1 MKSAENL
8 RGLLQSIDRKSYP
21 AYKSAQG
28 AYDFTD
34 YVLSIDHVQGDPFA
48 SPSKLSITIA
58 HAKAGYPLS
67 CFDTP
72 YKQVALEDYLVRQ
85 FSQEIAKFNFKAKG
99 SGKSG
104 LISTSRPGPEILK
117 RTACEIGKN
126 GITVRFEAGFPAN
139 GRTINSGELVKILF
153 DFLPRCI
160 RNVFFYRSRDAKEV
174 TSVIHLAEDQYF
186 IRQELAK
193 LGLVSFVANGAI
205 LPRESGVSSRPMAKS
220 VPFQSPKSLEV
231 TMELPHHGNITGMGV
246 RKGITLIVGGGY
258 HGKSTLLK
266 ALETGVYDHIAG
278 DGREYVITEDTAMK
292 LRAED
297 GRSIRN
303 TDISLFINDLPNHK
317 DTRCFS
323 TEDAS
328 GSTSQAAAV
337 IEGIEAG
344 CGTFLIDEDT
354 SATNFMVRDDL
365 MQKIISRD
373 KEPITPFIERAR
385 DLYEKAGIS
394 TIMVAG
400 SSGAYFYIAD
410 TVIQMDCY
418 LPYDIT
424 DEVKSY
430 CAGYGAEPI
439 TSAPGF
445 VLPATD
451 RKLGGHGVG
460 NSGGNNNETRRS
472 QPAQASQADSARGH
486 YQASQ
491 ADSSRGHY
499 GRGGGDRGD
508 RGGRDDRIKTKVFGK
523 DSLQVGRETV
533 DLRFVE
539 QLIDSEQTT
548 ALAQML
554 RYCIEHKMLEQCS
567 IKDAVAQLTA
577 RVSRDG
583 LAAISDSSY
592 AAVGLCLPRPQE
604 IFACLNRYR
613 G

>member
-8 RGLLQSIDRKSYP
+8 RGLLESIDRKSYP

-28 AYDFTD
+28 AYDFGD

-48 SPSKLSITIA
+48 SPSKLSISLS
-58 HAKAGYPLS
+58 HQKAGYPTAF
-67 CFDTP
+67 FDLP
-72 YKQVALEDYLVRQ
+72 HKQTALEDYLVRQ
-85 FSQEIAKFNFKAKG
+85 FAQEIARFNFRAKG

-104 LISTSRPGPEILK
+104 LIATSNPGPEILK
-117 RTACEIGKN
+117 RSACEMDGK

-139 GRTINSGELVKILF
+139 GRTINSGELIKILF
-153 DFLPRCI
+153 DFLPRCV
-160 RNVFFYRSRDAKEV
+160 RSVCFYRNRKAQEV
-174 TSVIHLAEDQYF
+174 MEVVHLAEDQAA
-186 IRQELAK
+186 IRRELINK
-193 LGLVSFVANGAI
+193 NLVSFVADEAI
-205 LPRESGVSSRPMAKS
+205 LPRESGISSRPMKGS
-220 VPFQSPKSLEV
+220 VPFISPDSLRV
-231 TMELPHHGNITGMGV
+231 TLELPHRGPVTGMGL
-246 RKGITLIVGGGY
+246 RRGITLIVGGGY

-266 ALETGVYDHIAG
+266 ALEAGVYNHIAG
-278 DGREYVITEDTAMK
+278 DGREYVITEDSAVK

-297 GRSIRN
+297 GRSVRS
-303 TDISLFINDLPNHK
+303 TDISMFINDLPNQK
-317 DTRCFS
+317 DTHCFT

-344 CGTFLIDEDT
+344 CGSFLIDEDT

-373 KEPITPFIERAR
+373 QEPITPFIERAR
-385 DLYEKAGIS
+385 DLYEQAGIS

-410 TVIQMDCY
+410 TILQMDAY

-424 DEVKSY
+424 HEVKTF

-445 VLPATD
+445 SLPAAG
-451 RKLGGHGVG
+451 RKLSVKKA
-460 NSGGNNNETRRS
+460 SALRPEPTRS
-472 QPAQASQADSARGH
+472 YH
-486 YQASQ
+486 
-491 ADSSRGHY
+491 
-499 GRGGGDRGD
+499 GRG
-508 RGGRDDRIKTKVFGK
+508 GGRDDRIKVKTFGK
-523 DSLQVGRETV
+523 DSLQVGKDTV

-539 QLIDSEQTT
+539 QLIDTEQTA

-554 RYCIEHKMLEQCS
+554 RYCVEQKLLERFS
-567 IKDAVAQLTA
+567 VADVVTQLSAKITK
-577 RVSRDG
+577 DG
-583 LAAISDSSY
+583 LTSVSDFSY
-592 AAVGLCLPRPQE
+592 GAVGLCLPRIQE
-604 IFACLNRYR
+604 IYACLNRYR